1 MEQQDDDDRPTGD
14 DDDAYVLD
22 LEEGSVEDVDAVT
35 REALRAVG
43 DRPRGVQPAA
53 EAPGQQL
60 PRAGGSAGDT
70 AGRGGEAAAADA
82 ASDAEIAALQAEL
95 ADLRDRS
102 VRTLA
107 DFENYRRRSEKERDD
122 LRRFAIADV
131 LRDFLP
137 VVDNLQRALT
147 AGGAVED
154 LKLGVELTLR
164 QFQDL
169 LRQRG
174 VIEVPAVGSAFD
186 PTVHE
191 AVAREEDASVQAPT
205 VTAELQRGYTLHG
218 RLLRP
223 ALVKVAMPAESDES

>member
-1 MEQQDDDDRPTGD
+1 VAEQDDDRGPDV

-22 LEEGSVEDVDAVT
+22 IDEGGNDDADEVA
-35 REALRAVG
+35 REALRAVRG
-43 DRPRGVQPAA
+43 RVKGVQPIDEAPGRQRGAAA
-53 EAPGQQL
+53 EA
-60 PRAGGSAGDT
+60 AASAGDS
-70 AGRGGEAAAADA
+70 AAAEAAADA
-82 ASDAEIAALQAEL
+82 EISTLQAEL
-95 ADLRDRS
+95 AELRDRS

-122 LRRFAIADV
+122 LRRFAVADV

-137 VVDNLQRALT
+137 VVDNLQRALA
-147 AGGAVED
+147 AGGSVED

-174 VIEVPAVGSAFD
+174 VTEVPAAGAPFD

-191 AVAREEDASVQAPT
+191 AVAREESREVEVPT

-223 ALVKVAMPAESDES
+223 ALVRVAMPGEKSSS